1 MPSAIKST
9 DATATFARSSLS
21 SGVVALCVCLSA
33 SSGVHGI
40 VDLPLAV
47 LRKNSQA
54 SLGSIHGPAGGVGTT
69 PSRSPSRIYSALIPA
84 ALMMGH
90 HFSTSTLCKLRST
103 SYAFAAMERAAKTF
117 MLLFLDVQRDVD
129 VGLGTDG

>member
-9 DATATFARSSLS
+9 DATATFAQSSLS

-54 SLGSIHGPAGGVGTT
+54 SLGSIYGPAGGVGTT
-69 PSRSPSRIYSALIPA
+69 PSRSQSRIYSALIPA

-90 HFSTSTLCKLRST
+90 HFSRG
-103 SYAFAAMERAAKTF
+103 AAAEMR
-117 MLLFLDVQRDVD
+117 
-129 VGLGTDG
+129 GGG